1 MAIFDYDDGEAL
13 GKIIAVDTAVVVV
26 RVDELE
32 RLKRVQVNRLVALQS
47 SKAGQHLVGVVSRI
61 TRKAPEITTDESG
74 DDADEVIDLPE
85 NNLVRVSLIGTLI
98 DKQGLLENIFRRTLE
113 TVPEIDANC
122 FALEGKRLTD
132 FINRSV
138 ELASK

>member
-1 MAIFDYDDGEAL
+1 MSIFDYDDAEAL

-61 TRKAPEITTDESG
+61 TRKAPDSSPEDSQIE
-74 DDADEVIDLPE
+74 ADEVPELPE

-98 DKQGLLENIFRRTLE
+98 DKLGLDKGADE
-113 TVPEIDANC
+113 
-122 FALEGKRLTD
+122 
-132 FINRSV
+132 
-138 ELASK
+138 

>member
-1 MAIFDYDDGEAL
+1 MAIFDYGDGEAL

-61 TRKAPEITTDESG
+61 TRKAPEITLGESK
-74 DDADEVIDLPE
+74 DDADEAIELPE

-98 DKQGLLENIFRRTLE
+98 DKQDLLENVFRRTLE

-132 FINRSV
+132 FMQVISNNG
-138 ELASK
+138 

>member
-1 MAIFDYDDGEAL
+1 MTIFDYDDAEAL

-32 RLKRVQVNRLVALQS
+32 RLKRVQANRLVALQS

-61 TRKAPEITTDESG
+61 TRKSPDISLDDSQSEG
-74 DDADEVIDLPE
+74 DQISELPE
-85 NNLVRVSLIGTLI
+85 NNLVRISLIGTLI
-98 DKQGLLENIFRRTLE
+98 DRLGLDENVFRRTLE

-122 FALEGKRLTD
+122 FAL
-132 FINRSV
+132 
-138 ELASK
+138 

>member
-1 MAIFDYDDGEAL
+1 MAIFNYADEEAL

-26 RVDELE
+26 RIDDLE

-47 SKAGQHLVGVVSRI
+47 SKIGLHLVGVVSRI
-61 TRKAPEITTDESG
+61 TRKAPELGSDQSENEP
-74 DDADEVIDLPE
+74 DDLSTLPE

-98 DKQGLLENIFRRTLE
+98 DKQGLQENIFRRTLE

-122 FALEGKRLTD
+122 FALEGNRLTD
-132 FINRSV
+132 FMQVI
-138 ELASK
+138 